1 MRSQNYERRLRQ
13 LPTWRHSQGIQLC
26 CAMHVLA
33 RRVQPQ
39 RTAADSLLPPRDLL
53 LVRNDRATE
62 VDADDAD
69 YADYAVLQ

>member
-1 MRSQNYERRLRQ
+1 
-13 LPTWRHSQGIQLC
+13 
-26 CAMHVLA
+26 MHVLA